1 MLTYVIRTFI
11 SLQYML
17 VVKYLTFMEIGMEND
32 FWKVIALVVVFFC
45 IMFGALSYSSNLRT
59 DCKMLGMEKGYSA
72 IEIQGI
78 CGTHD

>member
-1 MLTYVIRTFI
+1 
-11 SLQYML
+11 ML

-32 FWKVIALVVVFFC
+32 FWKFIVGLIVFFG
-45 IMFGALSYSSNLRT
+45 ILFGALSYSSTLRT